1 MSASTVI
8 GSAYGVLT
16 AHGYSPIA
24 AAGVIGNAYQE
35 STWKPGAE
43 GDGGG
48 GLWGFTA
55 DPQSLADLK
64 AYAAKA
70 GKPWTDVELQ
80 TQFLVEHV
88 PASIVA
94 GLNKQTTPQAA
105 AAYFMDA
112 WEKPAAATANQ
123 AKREEGASIAYNTI
137 KGGGESLISTAAK
150 FLTGGLETVVGI
162 QTGNANLIGKGVSG
176 DAAGASK
183 LASEGAKA
191 AGEAAGNL
199 LQTQGGVL
207 VLKGV
212 LLLAGAVLVI
222 YGIMVAVRPP
232 DRALSLPKV
241 PMPSVVP
248 VPV

>member
-1 MSASTVI
+1 VSASTVI
-8 GSAYGVLT
+8 GSAYGVLR
-16 AHGYSPIA
+16 AHGYSSIA

-35 STWKPGAE
+35 STLKPDAE
-43 GDGGG
+43 ADGGG

-55 DPQSLADLK
+55 NPQSLADLK

-80 TQFLVEHV
+80 TQFLVEHI

-94 GLNKQTTPQAA
+94 GLNKQSTPQAA
-105 AAYFMDA
+105 AAYFMTA

-123 AKREEGASIAYNTI
+123 AKREEGATIAYNMI

-162 QTGNANLIGKGVSG
+162 QSGNASLLSKGVSG
-176 DAAGASK
+176 VAASDSKVASAAAGGFLQTS
-183 LASEGAKA
+183 
-191 AGEAAGNL
+191 AGE
-199 LQTQGGVL
+199 L

-212 LLLAGAVLVI
+212 LLLAGAILVI

-232 DRALSLPKV
+232 DRALSVPKV
-241 PMPSVVP
+241 PAMLP

>member
-8 GSAYGVLT
+8 GSAYGVLR
-16 AHGYSPIA
+16 AHGYSSIA

-35 STWKPGAE
+35 STLKPDAE

-55 DPQSLADLK
+55 NPQSLADLK

-80 TQFLVEHV
+80 TQFLVEHI

-105 AAYFMDA
+105 AAYFMSA

-137 KGGGESLISTAAK
+137 KGGGSLISTAAK

-162 QTGNANLIGKGVSG
+162 QSGNTSLLGKGVSG
-176 DAAGASK
+176 IASSDSK
-183 LASEGAKA
+183 AASEAVAPG
-191 AGEAAGNL
+191 GL
-199 LQTQGGVL
+199 LSGL
-207 VLKGV
+207 PEIVLKGV
-212 LLLAGAVLVI
+212 LLLAGAILVI

-232 DRALSLPKV
+232 DRALGLPKV
-241 PMPSVVP
+241 PAMLP